1 MLLDFDLCICGVIFC
16 RISFSN
22 VSLMFLWFWHAHLAF
37 CQWYV
42 ILRILTWS
50 LLQNEM
56 RKQIV
61 QNIGCTKLEWGQG
74 STVYSIFQQCHFIN
88 NFVVY
93 FFQTRLLEM
102 NVCCIIVSSCFFV
115 KSMHQL
121 ESIKWFFVVK
131 NPKKGGQES
140 QNSFYKLLSVVFVK
154 SMHKLES
161 IKWFFVVNNQKNWGQ
176 ESQNSFYKLLSVVF
190 VKSMHQ
196 LESIK

>member
-1 MLLDFDLCICGVIFC
+1 MFFFC

-74 STVYSIFQQCHFIN
+74 STVHSIFQQCHFIN
-88 NFVVY
+88 IF
-93 FFQTRLLEM
+93 
-102 NVCCIIVSSCFFV
+102 CFFPNKLV
-115 KSMHQL
+115 GNECMLHHCFILFFCEVDEPIGVYKMIFRGKKTKKIGGKNPKTHFINSWVSFLWSRYTML

-131 NPKKGGQES
+131 K
-140 QNSFYKLLSVVFVK
+140 
-154 SMHKLES
+154 
-161 IKWFFVVNNQKNWGQ
+161 QKNWGQ
-176 ESQNSFYKLLSVVF
+176 ESQN
-190 VKSMHQ
+190 
-196 LESIK
+196 